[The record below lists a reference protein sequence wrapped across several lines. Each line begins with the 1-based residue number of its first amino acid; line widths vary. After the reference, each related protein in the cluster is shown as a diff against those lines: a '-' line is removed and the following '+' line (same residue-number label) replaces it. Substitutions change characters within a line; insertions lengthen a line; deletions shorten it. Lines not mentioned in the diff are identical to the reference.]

1 MFRTSFKQRSY
12 QNFISHQKDVLINEE
27 VFLYPQMS
35 PRITSMFINLG
46 YSHLIRGGVRRG
58 VVVIT
63 ATQFHL
69 TKPELRSCA
78 GSNPTRGVSE
88 ICDGENIWECS
99 RLEIRRKRLSLIN
112 HSSKA
117 IHHHYH
123 HQTFAAHFPCIY

>member
-1 MFRTSFKQRSY
+1 
-12 QNFISHQKDVLINEE
+12 
-27 VFLYPQMS
+27 MS

-63 ATQFHL
+63 ATQFHS

-78 GSNPTRGVSE
+78 GSNP
-88 ICDGENIWECS
+88 IWECS

-112 HSSKA
+112 HSSKT